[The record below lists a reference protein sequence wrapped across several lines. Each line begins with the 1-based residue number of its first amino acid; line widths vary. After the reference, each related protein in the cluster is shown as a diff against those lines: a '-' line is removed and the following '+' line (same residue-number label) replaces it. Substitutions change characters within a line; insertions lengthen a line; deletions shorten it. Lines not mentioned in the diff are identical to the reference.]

1 VPEHDAPITGGAPRR
16 PTAGRAAAWLASR
29 WTDGRRRPEGL
40 DSALVGLPV
49 RLSGKRAFTRP
60 STQALQIDDPP
71 TRPGFIT
78 ALDDAYLMPREDG
91 YAVFSRTSGRDLC
104 TVRSEVAERALRRQG
119 QVVRLGTW
127 SGTLRG
133 RADDWTLWWARGVPW
148 AATSD
153 VAGGEEIM
161 PLIERWQTEAARA
174 QAQGRR
180 WEPLPPAVARP
191 ARAPVAQRPA
201 PRRPRSRVL
210 GGLRALF
217 RAI

>member
-1 VPEHDAPITGGAPRR
+1 M
-16 PTAGRAAAWLASR
+16 
-29 WTDGRRRPEGL
+29 
-40 DSALVGLPV
+40 
-49 RLSGKRAFTRP
+49 
-60 STQALQIDDPP
+60 QIDDPP

-78 ALDDAYLMPREDG
+78 ALDNAYLMPREDG

-119 QVVRLGTW
+119 NVVRLGTW

-153 VAGGEEIM
+153 VAGGEEILA
-161 PLIERWQTEAARA
+161 LIERWQNELA
-174 QAQGRR
+174 QAQANGQR
-180 WEPLPPAVARP
+180 WEPLPPGVPRP
-191 ARAPVAQRPA
+191 AGAPVATRP
-201 PRRPRSRVL
+201 PRRRQHSRSRVL